1 MSNLLNESIVDAKAL
16 RESALKNAE
25 SVVIEKYAE
34 EVKKTLESLL
44 EQEEDLGLGAPAAEE
59 ATQANG
65 EDVVEQQSD
74 DVPLAATDGLAEN
87 DGVNLDSLQSEG
99 EDVEVTLDL
108 GALQEAIEALSNELD
123 EEVDLTLEEDEK
135 PDFPDVD
142 GDGDRDEPITKAQ
155 KDKEAKE
162 GDDDDKDDKDLSK
175 VPPQLR
181 KHVAKKRTNEE
192 VQVGTV
198 SEQQPAGFD
207 GYDIDRVLPSVL
219 DKAADQMRNP
229 IGKVF
234 GQTGTAQIAFMVAK
248 ALGLTPA
255 QGQIDRNIIGQI
267 VDMLENE
274 ELAHIKTIRNH
285 EIGPAVRRT
294 RDAKPL
300 EERLFDAVME
310 KLTADMGAEL
320 SGWAGRPTSQLK
332 HEQERE
338 LAHEASTE
346 SEDDAALEEEQ
357 EELNESNTQLQEVL
371 TDNENLKEE
380 LATYQSTIEGLK
392 ENLFDVNLSNARL
405 LYTNRVLR
413 NSSLNE
419 RQKDKIVEAISGA
432 GSVTE
437 AKTIYETLQ
446 STVEAKPKRSPQ
458 SLSEAI
464 SNRSSVLTA
473 SRKETKATSQDPFAD
488 RMRRLAGI
496 K

>member
-25 SVVIEKYAE
+25 SVVIEKYAD
-34 EVKKTLESLL
+34 EVKRTLENLL
-44 EQEEDLGLGAPAAEE
+44 EQEEDLGLNIQPTDEAPVS
-59 ATQANG
+59 NG
-65 EDVVEQQSD
+65 EEVVQEESD

-162 GDDDDKDDKDLSK
+162 GDDNDKDDKDLSK

-181 KHVAKKRTNEE
+181 KHVAKKKTNEE
-192 VQVGTV
+192 IEVGA
-198 SEQQPAGFD
+198 SAGEQSAD
-207 GYDIDRVLPSVL
+207 EAD
-219 DKAADQMRNP
+219 ADQKQMANS
-229 IGKVF
+229 G
-234 GQTGTAQIAFMVAK
+234 
-248 ALGLTPA
+248 
-255 QGQIDRNIIGQI
+255 
-267 VDMLENE
+267 
-274 ELAHIKTIRNH
+274 
-285 EIGPAVRRT
+285 
-294 RDAKPL
+294 L

-346 SEDDAALEEEQ
+346 SEDEAALEEEQ
-357 EELNESNTQLQEVL
+357 EELNESNEQLEEAL
-371 TDNENLKEE
+371 ANNESLKEE

-432 GSVTE
+432 GSVAE

-446 STVEAKPKRSPQ
+446 STVEAKPKRSPK

>member
-1 MSNLLNESIVDAKAL
+1 M
-16 RESALKNAE
+16 
-25 SVVIEKYAE
+25 
-34 EVKKTLESLL
+34 
-44 EQEEDLGLGAPAAEE
+44 GAPATEE

-192 VQVGTV
+192 VEVGTV

-219 DKAADQMRNP
+219 DKAADRMRNP
-229 IGKVF
+229 IGKIG
-234 GQTGTAQIAFMVAK
+234 GQITTPQIAHMVAK
-248 ALGLTPA
+248 ALRLDPA
-255 QGQIDRNIIGQI
+255 QGQINQNIIKQI
-267 VDMLENE
+267 VDMLEND
-274 ELAHIKTIRNH
+274 ELAHMKTIKNH
-285 EIGPAVRRT
+285 EIGARVNRV
-294 RDAKPL
+294 DAKPL

-473 SRKETKATSQDPFAD
+473 SRKETKATSQDPFSD

>member
-25 SVVIEKYAE
+25 SVVIEKYAD
-34 EVKKTLESLL
+34 EVKKTLENLL
-44 EQEEDLGLGAPAAEE
+44 EQDDPLAAAMGAEETTEE
-59 ATQANG
+59 ATEVNG
-65 EDVVEQQSD
+65 EDVVEEQSD

-108 GALQEAIEALSNELD
+108 GALQEAIEALSSELD

-142 GDGDRDEPITKAQ
+142 GDGNRDEPITQAQ
-155 KDKEAKE
+155 KDKEDKE
-162 GDDDDKDDKDLSK
+162 GDDKDDKDLSK

-181 KHVAKKRTNEE
+181 KHVAKKKTNE
-192 VQVGTV
+192 
-198 SEQQPAGFD
+198 
-207 GYDIDRVLPSVL
+207 DIDMGS
-219 DKAADQMRNP
+219 
-229 IGKVF
+229 
-234 GQTGTAQIAFMVAK
+234 
-248 ALGLTPA
+248 
-255 QGQIDRNIIGQI
+255 
-267 VDMLENE
+267 
-274 ELAHIKTIRNH
+274 
-285 EIGPAVRRT
+285 
-294 RDAKPL
+294 
-300 EERLFDAVME
+300 LFDSVME
-310 KLTADMGAEL
+310 KLTADMGFDL
-320 SGWAGRPTSQLK
+320 SGWAGRPTSQIMDEK
-332 HEQERE
+332 DRE
-338 LAHEASTE
+338 LAQEASTE
-346 SEDDAALEEEQ
+346 SEEEVTLEEEQ
-357 EELNESNTQLQEVL
+357 EDLNESNEQLEKVL
-371 TDNENLKEE
+371 HDNKNLKEKLE
-380 LATYQSTIEGLK
+380 NYQSAMEELK
-392 ENLFDVNLSNARL
+392 ENLYDVNLSNARL

-464 SNRSSVLTA
+464 SNRTSVLTA
-473 SRKETKATSQDPFAD
+473 SRKETKATSQDPFSD

>member
-44 EQEEDLGLGAPAAEE
+44 EQEEDLGMGTQPAEE
-59 ATQANG
+59 TTEANG
-65 EDVVEQQSD
+65 ADVVEDQSD
-74 DVPLAATDGLAEN
+74 DVPLAATDGLGEN
-87 DGVNLDSLQSEG
+87 EGNNLNSIQEEG

-108 GALQEAIEALSNELD
+108 GALQEAIEALATDLDEEIDLTIEEENLNEGVPEMTRAEAEKKFDKITDDGPGDMSIGHNGDKTQMIKIVSESATEELD
-123 EEVDLTLEEDEK
+123 EEVE
-135 PDFPDVD
+135 
-142 GDGDRDEPITKAQ
+142 
-155 KDKEAKE
+155 
-162 GDDDDKDDKDLSK
+162 
-175 VPPQLR
+175 
-181 KHVAKKRTNEE
+181 
-192 VQVGTV
+192 VGTV
-198 SEQQPAGFD
+198 SEEKPAGFD

-219 DKAADQMRNP
+219 DKAADRMRNP

-234 GQTGTAQIAFMVAK
+234 GTISTPQIAHMVAK
-248 ALGLTPA
+248 ALGLNPA
-255 QGQIDRNIIGQI
+255 QGQIDQSTIAQII
-267 VDMLENE
+267 DMLENDG
-274 ELAHIKTIRNH
+274 LAHMKTIKNH
-285 EIGPAVRRT
+285 EIGPIVKRNN
-294 RDAKPL
+294 AKPL
-300 EERLFDAVME
+300 EERLFNAVME
-310 KLTADMGAEL
+310 KLTADMNFDL
-320 SGWAGRPTSQLK
+320 SGWAGRPTSQIK
-332 HEQERE
+332 DEKERE
-338 LAHEASTE
+338 LAHEASTD
-346 SEDDAALEEEQ
+346 SEEEETLEEEQ
-357 EELNESNTQLQEVL
+357 EELNESNEALEKAL
-371 TDNENLKEE
+371 ESNENLKEE
-380 LATYQSTIEGLK
+380 LVKYESAMEQLK
-392 ENLFDVNLSNARL
+392 ENLYEVNLSNARL

-432 GSVTE
+432 GSVAE

-473 SRKETKATSQDPFAD
+473 SRKETKATSQDPFSD